1 MTTKPAAQVSKF
13 AEDSLEKIAYKIAE
27 QFKTREFNDN
37 NRLGYHIWRYLT
49 GTIPTVD
56 EAVRV
61 SGVRLTEGET
71 LENVT
76 EKVALQIEE
85 RGFEVKRES

>member
-1 MTTKPAAQVSKF
+1 MTTKAAAQVNKF
-13 AEDSLEKIAYKIAE
+13 PEDSSEKIAYKIAE
-27 QFKTREFNDN
+27 QVKTRESNDN

-49 GTIPTVD
+49 GTIPTID

-71 LENVT
+71 LENVI
-76 EKVALQIEE
+76 EKIAQQIRE
-85 RGFEVKRES
+85 RGFEVKREN